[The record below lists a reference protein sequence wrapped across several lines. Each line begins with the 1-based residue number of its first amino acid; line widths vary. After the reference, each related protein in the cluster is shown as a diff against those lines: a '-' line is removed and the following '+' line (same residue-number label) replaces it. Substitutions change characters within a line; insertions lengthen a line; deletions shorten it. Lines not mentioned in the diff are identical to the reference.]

1 MQPYR
6 YSKDEEGL
14 CMRTVARWCGRDGRS
29 TDSVEKQRGI
39 GWDREGEIG
48 DRVANAGRVA
58 APLGGANGTIRS
70 GRWKMEKRVCA
81 RTHGGNRKIG
91 ATNKPRQ

>member
-1 MQPYR
+1 MYEDGGKVVR
-6 YSKDEEGL
+6 EGW
-14 CMRTVARWCGRDGRS
+14 AF
-29 TDSVEKQRGI
+29 DSVEKQRGI
-39 GWDREGEIG
+39 GRDREGEIG

-81 RTHGGNRKIG
+81 RTHGG
-91 ATNKPRQ
+91 KPEDWCDE